1 MYAYTSIFSAIF
13 IKESTSVT
21 SCLLPLA
28 VKETLQKGVH
38 LRGKDLLQDELT
50 SSEKGS
56 TTENGRVASPENK
69 TIHLKRSVT
78 SRDTILI

>member
-1 MYAYTSIFSAIF
+1 MCGYTFIFFAIF

-21 SCLLPLA
+21 SGFLPLT

-38 LRGKDLLQDELT
+38 LRGKDLLQDKFT
-50 SSEKGS
+50 TSEKGK
-56 TTENGRVASPENK
+56 TIVNGRVASPENK

-78 SRDTILI
+78 SRDTIL